1 MFFLKIK
8 HRISKTE
15 KSLNQ
20 NHKNEQTYL
29 PWDCMPLFAILKL
42 INLCQF
48 LTSEISITRMKKR
61 SSTSR

>member
-8 HRISKTE
+8 HKISKTE

-48 LTSEISITRMKKR
+48 LTSEILSPE
-61 SSTSR
+61 